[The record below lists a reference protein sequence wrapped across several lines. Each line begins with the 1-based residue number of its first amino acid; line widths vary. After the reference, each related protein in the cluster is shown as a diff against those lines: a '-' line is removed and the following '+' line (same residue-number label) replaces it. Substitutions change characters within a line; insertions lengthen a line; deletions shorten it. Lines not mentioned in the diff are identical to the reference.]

1 MEGRSVGTI
10 REKCPKQG
18 LTIAED
24 LTMYVYIYIC
34 KTILSLF
41 FIEVLIDED
50 ELPDVCLLEED
61 E

>member
-1 MEGRSVGTI
+1 MGTI

-24 LTMYVYIYIC
+24 LTMYVYIYMQDYFI
-34 KTILSLF
+34 TV